1 MIEIALSALAAKLA
15 ALGPLALAGGPLG
28 VAIAWAGG
36 FAGSRAVKV
45 AAIVAGLVVVV
56 AVTVGL
62 TVHVKNLERDRVA
75 YRALVAEV
83 DALALAYGC
92 PARVAA
98 ERALPACLTARD
110 RDAERARA
118 AELARQRREG
128 AQAQTALDRA
138 DAATDAASAAEQAA
152 ILEAAP
158 ADDGP
163 VPRVLLDAWSRKRK
177 ERGLK

>member
-1 MIEIALSALAAKLA
+1 MIEIALSFLAAKLA

-36 FAGSRAVKV
+36 LAGNRTVKV
-45 AAIVAGLVVVV
+45 LAIVAGLVLVV

-62 TVHVKNLERDRVA
+62 TVHVQHLERDRVA
-75 YRALVAEV
+75 YRMLAAEV
-83 DALALAYGC
+83 DALAAAYGC
-92 PARVAA
+92 PARAPA
-98 ERALPACLTARD
+98 ERALPACLTARE
-110 RDAERARA
+110 RDAASARA
-118 AELARQRREG
+118 DELARQRREA
-128 AQAQTALDRA
+128 AQAQAVLDRA
-138 DAATDAASAAEQAA
+138 DAAADAASAAEQAA

-163 VPRVLLDAWSRKRK
+163 VPRVLLDAWARKRK